1 MRQVLVERR
10 AVTRL
15 DELGLDVELIE
26 RVVRRADAEAS
37 MCTELDPPIME
48 GMTRWARTT
57 RFLREELV
65 PRGWAY
71 DNPRNLARTIH
82 PSGEFALVVATG
94 DEFTGV
100 PDVQPSTKYRKG
112 EATVA
117 AVSLN
122 VQLAF
127 DFPGFGD
134 AEDDD
139 DGGDHALLTWFLLF
153 YPDEHEF
160 RAEVSLPD
168 GITDGRICS
177 WAERI
182 ILPTYRREPEP
193 LFRDVPG
200 SPEHVVVEVSRRLC
214 SRRHGLRSPA
224 SARVSR

>member
-1 MRQVLVERR
+1 MRHVLVDRR
-10 AVTRL
+10 AVSRL
-15 DELGLDVELIE
+15 EELELDVELIE
-26 RVVRRADAEAS
+26 RVIRRADAEAS

-48 GMTRWARTT
+48 GMTRWGRTT

-65 PRGWAY
+65 ARGWSY

-82 PSGEFALVVATG
+82 PSGEFALVAATG

-127 DFPGFGD
+127 DFPELEAAGV
-134 AEDDD
+134 D
-139 DGGDHALLTWFLLF
+139 DGDGDHPLLTWFLLF

-168 GITDGRICS
+168 GIMDGRISS

-182 ILPTYRREPEP
+182 IMPVYPRGPEP
-193 LFRDVPG
+193 LFRDVPLA
-200 SPEHVVVEVSRRLC
+200 PEHVVVEVSRR
-214 SRRHGLRSPA
+214 
-224 SARVSR
+224 

>member
-1 MRQVLVERR
+1 MRQTLAGR
-10 AVTRL
+10 AVDRL
-15 DELGLDVELIE
+15 AELGLDVGVIE

-37 MCTELDPPIME
+37 LCTELDPPIME
-48 GMTRWARTT
+48 GMTRWGRTS
-57 RFLREELV
+57 RFLREELI
-65 PRGWAY
+65 PRGWTF

-82 PSGEFALVVATG
+82 PTGEFALVAATG

-117 AVSLN
+117 AVTHN

-127 DFPGFGD
+127 EFPGFDTMMDGD
-134 AEDDD
+134 QPMR
-139 DGGDHALLTWFLLF
+139 TWFVLF

-168 GITDGRICS
+168 GIADGRITS

-182 ILPTYRREPEP
+182 ILPPFP
-193 LFRDVPG
+193 RDPFAVPVAADSG
-200 SPEHVVVEVSRRLC
+200 PAEHAIVEVTRR
-214 SRRHGLRSPA
+214 
-224 SARVSR
+224 

>member
-1 MRQVLVERR
+1 MRQVLVAQR

-15 DELGLDVELIE
+15 DALGLDVGLIE

-48 GMTRWARTT
+48 GMTRWGRTT

-65 PRGWAY
+65 PLGWSY

-82 PSGEFALVVATG
+82 PSGEFALVAATG

-127 DFPGFGD
+127 DFPGYGE
-134 AEDDD
+134 AGDD
-139 DGGDHALLTWFLLF
+139 DGDHPLLTWFLLF

-168 GITDGRICS
+168 GIMDGRICS

-182 ILPTYRREPEP
+182 ILPAYSREPEP
-193 LFRDVPG
+193 LFRDMPVA
-200 SPEHVVVEVSRRLC
+200 PEHVVVEVSRR
-214 SRRHGLRSPA
+214 
-224 SARVSR
+224 